1 MSWHTFTDKQVT
13 PGIWF
18 VAARVNANKQLE
30 GQVFVYDKRGWL
42 ADGWLDVV
50 AHRPGV
56 PEEVTDFL
64 ISCGFEF
71 WMELPDVEVMA

>member
-1 MSWHTFTDKQVT
+1 MSWNRFSDKPVA
-13 PGIWF
+13 PGMWF

-42 ADGWLDVV
+42 ADGLLDVV
-50 AHRPGV
+50 AHRPGD
-56 PEEVTDFL
+56 PEEVADFL

-71 WMELPDVEVMA
+71 WMALPDVEVMA

>member
-1 MSWHTFTDKQVT
+1 MSWNRFADKPVA
-13 PGIWF
+13 PGMWF

-42 ADGWLDVV
+42 ADGLLDVV
-50 AHRPGV
+50 AHRPGG

-64 ISCGFEF
+64 LSLGFEF
-71 WMELPDVEVMA
+71 WMALPDVEVAA

>member
-1 MSWHTFTDKQVT
+1 MSWNRFADKPVA
-13 PGIWF
+13 PGMWF

-42 ADGWLDVV
+42 ADGLLDVV
-50 AHRPGV
+50 AHRPGG

-64 ISCGFEF
+64 LSLGFEF
-71 WMELPDVEVMA
+71 WMASPDVEVAA